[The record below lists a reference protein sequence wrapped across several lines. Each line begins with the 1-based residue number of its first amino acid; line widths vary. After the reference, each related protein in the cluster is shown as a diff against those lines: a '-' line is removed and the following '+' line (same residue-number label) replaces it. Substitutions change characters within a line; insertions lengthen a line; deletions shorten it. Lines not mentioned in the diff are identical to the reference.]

1 MFGQTNYTPIRPN
14 LCLTNG
20 LPNST
25 DYAST
30 NSATPLRVNNPW
42 QPNELLDAVMDQPL
56 KFETGFPYEYSY
68 TNYVILGII
77 LEKVGG

>member
-1 MFGQTNYTPIRPN
+1 MFGQTNYTPIRPD
-14 LCLTNG
+14 LCHTNG

-30 NSATPLRVNNPW
+30 NSVTPFRVNNAW

-56 KFETGFPYEYSY
+56 KFETGSRYEYSY

-77 LEKVGG
+77 LEKVSG

>member
-1 MFGQTNYTPIRPN
+1 M
-14 LCLTNG
+14 CLTNR

-30 NSATPLRVNNPW
+30 NSVTLLRVNNAW

-56 KFETGFPYEYSY
+56 KNVSTIED
-68 TNYVILGII
+68 TNVFAGPQSIVMGW
-77 LEKVGG
+77 E